1 MSTSGSTGSRWVIG
15 VDEAGRGPLAGPV
28 AVGLVCAPEAF
39 DFHAAFPGLND
50 SKKLSEKRREA
61 VFALLEERMT
71 AGDLAYCVAL
81 PGADLIDK
89 HGIAVVIRT
98 AVAEGIK
105 KLVPA
110 EGEYKV
116 WLDGALRA
124 PSRYVQETVIGGDAL
139 IPAIML
145 ASIAAKVTR
154 DRYMVKLS
162 RKYPA
167 YSFEKHKGYGTL
179 EHYSRLAQYGPC
191 AIHRRTFL
199 HLDRASM
206 EE

>member
-1 MSTSGSTGSRWVIG
+1 MSTASRWIIG

-50 SKKLSEKRREA
+50 SKQVKEAARERIFGELQKRVKQGELSYIVRMESHRDIDEK
-61 VFALLEERMT
+61 
-71 AGDLAYCVAL
+71 
-81 PGADLIDK
+81 
-89 HGIAVVIRT
+89 GIAVVIRS
-98 AVAEGIK
+98 AVAYGLK
-105 KLVPA
+105 HLAPK

-124 PSRYVQETVIGGDAL
+124 PSQYEQETVIKGDTF

-154 DRYMVKLS
+154 DRYMLKVA
-162 RKYPA
+162 RQYPV
-167 YSFEKHKGYGTL
+167 YSFEKNKGYGTSQ
-179 EHYSRLAQYGPC
+179 HYALLAKLGPC
-191 AIHRRTFL
+191 AVHRRTFL
-199 HLDRASM
+199 HLDRASI